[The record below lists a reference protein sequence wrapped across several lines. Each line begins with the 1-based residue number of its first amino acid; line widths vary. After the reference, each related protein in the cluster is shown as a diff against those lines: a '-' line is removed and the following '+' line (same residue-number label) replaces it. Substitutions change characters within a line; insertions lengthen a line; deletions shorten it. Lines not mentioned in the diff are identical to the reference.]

1 MNAINPAEVTRI
13 AAWHRLVEDVADYQ
27 PHTGGFVVD
36 PADLAR
42 AIELAPSHIIADGL
56 SVADLDE
63 IKERELRVVGG
74 AQCQPAETLAV
85 AIRLAAIIGAGV
97 EGEVRKAL
105 EMDVD
110 AWWEDRAARKSDK
123 YHDRVDRLYAAR
135 DVA

>member
-1 MNAINPAEVTRI
+1 MNAINPAEVARI

-74 AQCQPAETLAV
+74 AQCDPGETLRAAV
-85 AIRLAAIIGAGV
+85 RLAAIIGAGV
-97 EGEVRKAL
+97 ESEVRKAL

-110 AWWEDRAARKSDK
+110 AWWDDRAARKADK
-123 YHDRVDRLYAAR
+123 YADRVDRAYDGR
-135 DVA
+135 WVA